1 MVIVTDMADPFST
14 VAAVVSFVDVAVRAC
29 KGIYAIVD
37 EWKDAPN
44 SINRVRQ
51 TAKNLESMLDTLRLY
66 VLEYESS
73 RLFRE
78 QQQLLPDVVKNQLRD
93 IDSDLKLLSKCLSP
107 PSTGRKVTQ
116 RMKWVL
122 EEKKIS
128 LIVSRLDSRQLSI
141 STVLQI
147 LAQ

>member
-1 MVIVTDMADPFST
+1 MADPFST

-29 KGIYAIVD
+29 KGIYTIVD

-44 SINRVRQ
+44 AIDRARQ
-51 TAKNLESMLDTLRLY
+51 TAKNLESLLDILRLY
-66 VLEYESS
+66 VIEYESW

-78 QQQLLPDVVKNQLRD
+78 HQQLLPDVVKNQLRD
-93 IDSDLKLLSKCLSP
+93 IESDLKLLSKCLSSP
-107 PSTGRKVTQ
+107 KTGGKAAQ
-116 RMKWVL
+116 RIKWVL
-122 EEKKIS
+122 DEKKIS
-128 LIVSRLDSRQLSI
+128 LIVSRLDSRQLSV